1 MSATTIPGSIS
12 QVVGNAFP
20 IFGNM
25 LPGNGGE
32 EKGDEMDD
40 EHKVSCFPSGSKLL
54 CEVHRACFTYMHGL
68 MSFHYKPG

>member
-1 MSATTIPGSIS
+1 
-12 QVVGNAFP
+12 
-20 IFGNM
+20 M

-54 CEVHRACFTYMHGL
+54 CEVHRACFTYMYGL